1 MHYPSTQN
9 LAYQDSRNLNRMFPG
24 RPDGNLTERTAYAIS
39 ELIRR
44 EKIDMTIDVHE
55 ASLGYPVVSTYVC
68 HQRAD
73 EMCMMASM
81 VLSAEQFPMKTE
93 TSPKSLRGLTHR
105 EIGDFTDSFA
115 VLMETPEPFI
125 DKFVGPMTED
135 LMLDGR
141 DEFMQTAATRGLL
154 YTDYDI
160 KTGASLDYRVG
171 RHLAGAAEVI
181 KQMGEFYPAKALRVD
196 LADLRRGDEARHR
209 RVPARPGQGGSAAGV
224 SELDGLGDSGLGRAR
239 IMTHWGGHH
248 ETTFESNGVGADG
261 AGGAPVGPGRWTRA
275 RFSASAGRRWPTG
288 RPSSRTT
295 TIRAWRTIPLRI
307 VPAQDW
313 PEGATRKIIANAH
326 TLEGGNVLGTM
337 PQVEAHVPLLHVAL
351 LVHER
356 EGRGDCRI
364 DLQHRHDD
372 RARQE
377 GQGRDVDEGRRPR
390 RLLVG
395 CRTWRSSAPRP
406 PARPCR

>member
-1 MHYPSTQN
+1 MVNRAPLIRRFALLAAAVVLMVAGTTDIRALRSYQETVVVSEAFTRRVSLSAYFPGIAGTRNDSSVYLFDSGVPGGSALILGGVHPYEPASPMTAYVLMETIAVAKGRVFIIPRANASASTLGMLGNAYPPFFHIKTPWGVKQYRIGDRETHPLDQWPDPFTAVHYPSKQN

-105 EIGDFTDSFA
+105 EVGDFTNSFA

-125 DKFVGPMTED
+125 EKFAGPMTED
-135 LMLDGR
+135 LMLYGR
-141 DEFMQTAATRGLL
+141 DEFIQTAATRGLL

-171 RHLAGAAEVI
+171 RHLAGAAEII
-181 KQMGEFYPAKALRVD
+181 KQMGEFHPDKAMLATWPTYADVTKRGLGAFLHDPAKAHPQRVF
-196 LADLRRGDEARHR
+196 R
-209 RVPARPGQGGSAAGV
+209 
-224 SELDGLGDSGLGRAR
+224 
-239 IMTHWGGHH
+239 
-248 ETTFESNGVGADG
+248 N
-261 AGGAPVGPGRWTRA
+261 
-275 RFSASAGRRWPTG
+275 
-288 RPSSRTT
+288 
-295 TIRAWRTIPLRI
+295 
-307 VPAQDW
+307 
-313 PEGATRKIIANAH
+313 
-326 TLEGGNVLGTM
+326 
-337 PQVEAHVPLLHVAL
+337 
-351 LVHER
+351 
-356 EGRGDCRI
+356 
-364 DLQHRHDD
+364 
-372 RARQE
+372 
-377 GQGRDVDEGRRPR
+377 
-390 RLLVG
+390 
-395 CRTWRSSAPRP
+395 
-406 PARPCR
+406 